1 MPKGIR
7 PGSEWRNELLRELI
21 GKPALQRAIV
31 ETIEQMATMQDA
43 EKEAFAK
50 ALVKK
55 IRAGEI
61 SVKETPDEQE
71 PV

>member
-1 MPKGIR
+1 M
-7 PGSEWRNELLRELI
+7 RELI

-50 ALVKK
+50 DLVKR

-61 SVKETPDEQE
+61 TAKETPDEQE